1 MVSIL
6 NYTES
11 FFSQYVN
18 YLNLLILEL
27 LWQYFGSKWTE
38 FVDQLMRVKPV
49 QCNMN
54 DYIPHLRLYL
64 IKISNKKLKVV
75 EVYYTNHIYEKEK

>member
-1 MVSIL
+1 
-6 NYTES
+6 
-11 FFSQYVN
+11 
-18 YLNLLILEL
+18 
-27 LWQYFGSKWTE
+27 
-38 FVDQLMRVKPV
+38 
-49 QCNMN
+49 MN